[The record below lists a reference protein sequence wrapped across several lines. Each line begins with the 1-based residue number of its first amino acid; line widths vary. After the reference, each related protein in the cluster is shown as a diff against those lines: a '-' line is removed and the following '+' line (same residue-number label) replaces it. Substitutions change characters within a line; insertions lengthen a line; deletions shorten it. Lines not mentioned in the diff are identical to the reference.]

1 MENGGD
7 TEEREGKGWTERERE
22 RKKDER
28 GEERRGKRNRN
39 EAANPVQG
47 RISRRENDTS

>member
-1 MENGGD
+1 MRKSEKEKDGP
-7 TEEREGKGWTERERE
+7 RERE

>member
-1 MENGGD
+1 MKNGGD
-7 TEEREGKGWTERERE
+7 AEEREGKGWTERE